1 MAQPLAISQI
11 LPKPGSNGKL
21 SSLLTLSKNLPEVKS
36 QAALRVIERYGES
49 FEFLKIFNPDKQVE
63 YTKDLRRVYCG
74 EAPKLGLVRTSYG
87 AETIE
92 SWIELQLYNLSEFA
106 GCKEKLNIQQVEETA
121 KIIVEQ
127 YGFLNVVEFMLF
139 CQKFKRCEY
148 GRFYGAVDPM
158 LILGAVS
165 DFVAERNYQLQMYEN
180 EEKAKQEAVREAER
194 EAIKN
199 EYRRLVPDAFAE
211 NASITFPDFNWGGLY
226 KLTDEEFN
234 IIRPEVEKIKNK
246 EMSRYGEISKMVDEI
261 ISQREQ
267 K

>member
-1 MAQPLAISQI
+1 MSQ
-11 LPKPGSNGKL
+11 
-21 SSLLTLSKNLPEVKS
+21 NLPEVKPP
-36 QAALRVIERYGES
+36 AALKVIERYGES
-49 FEFLKIFNPDKQVE
+49 FQFLTTFNPDKQVE

-74 EAPKLGLVRTSYG
+74 EAPSLDLVRTAYG

-127 YGFLNVVEFMLF
+127 YGYLNVVEFMLF

-165 DFVAERNYQLQMYEN
+165 DFVAERNHQLQKYEQ
-180 EEKAKQEAVREAER
+180 EEKAKVEAKEEAER
-194 EAIKN
+194 EAIRAY
-199 EYRRLVPDAFAE
+199 YRKLVPDAFEDGAKI
-211 NASITFPDFNWGGLY
+211 NFADFHWGGLY
-226 KLTDEEFN
+226 KLSDAEFETL
-234 IIRPEVEKIKNK
+234 RPDIEQLKNNSI
-246 EMSRYGEISKMVDEI
+246 SRYNEIAAMVDEI
-261 ISQREQ
+261 ISQRSE

>member
-1 MAQPLAISQI
+1 M
-11 LPKPGSNGKL
+11 
-21 SSLLTLSKNLPEVKS
+21 
-36 QAALRVIERYGES
+36 IERYGES

-63 YTKDLRRVYCG
+63 YTRDLRRVYCG
-74 EAPKLGLVRTSYG
+74 EAPKLGLVRTAYG

-121 KIIVEQ
+121 RIIVEQ
-127 YGFLNVVEFMLF
+127 YGYLNVVEFMLF

-165 DFVAERNYQLQMYEN
+165 DFVAERNHQLMKYEQ
-180 EEKAKQEAVREAER
+180 EEKAKAQAKEEAER
-194 EAIKN
+194 EAVK
-199 EYRRLVPDAFAE
+199 EYYRKLVPDAFDE
-211 NASITFPDFNWGGLY
+211 NAKINFADFNWGGLY
-226 KLTDEEFN
+226 KLTATEFEAV
-234 IIRPEVEKIKNK
+234 RPEVEQMKNSGI
-246 EMSRYGEISKMVDEI
+246 SRYKEIMAMVDKI
-261 ISQREQ
+261 ISQRSE